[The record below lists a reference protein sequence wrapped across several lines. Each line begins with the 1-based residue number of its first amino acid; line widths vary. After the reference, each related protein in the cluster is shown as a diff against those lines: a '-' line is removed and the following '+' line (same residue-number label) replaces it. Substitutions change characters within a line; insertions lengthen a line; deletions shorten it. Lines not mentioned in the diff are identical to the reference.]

1 MELSTSSDPPL
12 DRLPKE
18 KTPGEKVLQQNSIMA
33 SKLLADFD
41 ISEAGK
47 MVQKRRPAGFI
58 LDDELLLSDDEGES
72 QPPAKKVAKE
82 AESTETKTLTTNT
95 TPEKQTEKQLNKIQ
109 KPNQQQQQNLGKR
122 KKPQNRPVHTNR
134 SAGDSATRDG
144 GNDGFARK
152 RGFME
157 SDSGF
162 NANPSSNF
170 GEPFL
175 NNERNFNTNDR
186 SNFSSNDRFDE
197 DGFSRRPNR
206 SNSFG
211 NEGFTSFG
219 GNRSNSGGNGGR
231 MFNNNNRF

>member
-1 MELSTSSDPPL
+1 MSTPLDPPL
-12 DRLPKE
+12 DRIPKE
-18 KTPGEKVLQQNSIMA
+18 KTPGEKVLQQNSLMA

-41 ISEAGK
+41 LSEAGK

-58 LDDELLLSDDEGES
+58 LDDELLLSDDEGENP
-72 QPPAKKVAKE
+72 PPAKKVSKE
-82 AESTETKTLTTNT
+82 AELTETKTSSTHA
-95 TPEKQTEKQLNKIQ
+95 TPEKQTEKQFNKTQ
-109 KPNQQQQQNLGKR
+109 KPNQQQQQNLAKR

-134 SAGDSATRDG
+134 PAGDSAPRDG
-144 GNDGFARK
+144 GSDGFARK

-162 NANPSSNF
+162 NANQPSSNF

-175 NNERNFNTNDR
+175 NNNERNFNTNDR
-186 SNFSSNDRFDE
+186 SNFSSNDRFDD

-211 NEGFTSFG
+211 NEGFTPFG
-219 GNRSNSGGNGGR
+219 ANRSNSGGTGGR

>member
-1 MELSTSSDPPL
+1 M
-12 DRLPKE
+12 DRVPKE
-18 KTPGEKVLQQNSIMA
+18 KTPGEKVLLQNSMMA

-47 MVQKRRPAGFI
+47 MVQKRRPASFI
-58 LDDELLLSDDEGES
+58 LDDELLLSDDEGDT

-82 AESTETKTLTTNT
+82 AESTETKTSTTTNT
-95 TPEKQTEKQLNKIQ
+95 TPEKHTEKQLLKTQ
-109 KPNQQQQQNLGKR
+109 KPNQQQQQNLAKR

-134 SAGDSATRDG
+134 PTGDSAVRDGG

-186 SNFSSNDRFDE
+186 SNFSSNDRFDD

-206 SNSFG
+206 SKNFG
-211 NEGFTSFG
+211 NEGFTPFG

-231 MFNNNNRF
+231 MFNNNNNNRF